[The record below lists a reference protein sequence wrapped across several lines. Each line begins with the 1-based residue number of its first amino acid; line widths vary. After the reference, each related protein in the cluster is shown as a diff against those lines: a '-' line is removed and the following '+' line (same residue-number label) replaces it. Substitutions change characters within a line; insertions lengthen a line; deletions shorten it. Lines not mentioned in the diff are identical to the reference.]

1 MASCQITGIPDQTW
15 RAFRRLCLDENISAN
30 RKIRELI
37 EAEVL
42 AGGGPDGTAKST
54 ELGKIESKGEDHE
67 GQD

>member
-42 AGGGPDGTAKST
+42 AGGGGTEINDNST
-54 ELGKIESKGEDHE
+54 DRSS
-67 GQD
+67 Q